1 MTNIKWIRDEYI
13 LVLDLYFKHRFERSA
28 SENPRLAEYSE
39 LLRSMHKSRT
49 NIGPQFRS
57 TSSIAIRMH
66 NFKACDPYWREQGVD
81 GMRDGAQGMTRAIWD
96 EFYGDTEIVHDLANQ
111 IKSSLQ
117 SPANDEEASNINGNQ
132 DPPVQIRK
140 VKFIR
145 ETGIYIQELKS
156 PYRYIIL
163 N

>member
-1 MTNIKWIRDEYI
+1 MIFSLAKEGCGRGIVTNIKWIRDEYI

-81 GMRDGAQGMTRAIWD
+81 GMRDGAQGMTKAIWD
-96 EFYGDTEIVHDLANQ
+96 EF
-111 IKSSLQ
+111 
-117 SPANDEEASNINGNQ
+117 
-132 DPPVQIRK
+132 
-140 VKFIR
+140 
-145 ETGIYIQELKS
+145 
-156 PYRYIIL
+156 
-163 N
+163 